1 MRLTL
6 LLLLLSTCSWA
17 QFTYV
22 LQQNVPVIINDDTL
36 KMPWAGGLN
45 AAQFNTIDL
54 NRDGLDDLA
63 LFDRMANRVITFLR
77 VDQAYVYAPE
87 YESLFPA
94 VTSGFMLLCDYD
106 CDGRKD
112 LFTKDLL
119 GIKVFRNVTPPDG
132 PLRWQLVQFYTGFP
146 GSKSDVLLTKGFS
159 GMINLQ
165 LQSDDLPALIDVD
178 GDGDLDIF
186 NVRFAGAST
195 IEFHKNFSVER
206 YGTCDS
212 LDFERITQ
220 TWGNVEECA
229 CGVFAFGTP
238 CPTSGGRVKHAGGKA
253 LLALDLDNDNDIDIL
268 FSEAE
273 CTHVFQLTNT
283 GNAENPL
290 ISSATLFPSTNP
302 INILPFPAAFYEDV
316 DFDGVPDLI
325 SSPNIF
331 VREYLFTDLKNS
343 TWFYKNTGS
352 QQLPQFTF
360 QRRNF
365 LQSEMID
372 VGDNA
377 VPAFFD
383 FDADGD
389 LDMFIG
395 SFINGSRASIFLFEN
410 IGTRTEPVFKLF
422 TDNLIGL
429 SFHGFTNIKPQ
440 FADINGDAKTDL
452 VFTASN
458 QFGGSTNLYYIPN
471 TSTVGLSLSAQ
482 QIQSLNFPIFA
493 SENVLV
499 AYINDDQLPDL
510 LVGRQNGALQ
520 YWQNIGTATNPVFSL
535 TDPAFLGFGSSV
547 LRQSPS
553 ATIGDLNGDGKP
565 DLIVGDQTG
574 RLTII
579 SDFKNAH
586 ASAGIRDF
594 IYNPISNFY
603 SSQNLGGRV
612 WPTVANIF
620 STNRPAILVGNG
632 LGGIHILKHDDSTPL
647 PETPQ
652 ISLYPNPVFTANS
665 TIINISVDR
674 PAIAHLLS
682 ITGQEVGSLILFQGQ
697 QVYQYRVDNLSPGI
711 YVMRFYIQGKSYSRR
726 FIVQ

>member
-1 MRLTL
+1 MRLIVPLFL
-6 LLLLLSTCSWA
+6 LTHISLA

-22 LQQNVPVIINDDTL
+22 LHQDVPVVVEGDTL
-36 KMPWAGGLN
+36 KMPWTGGLN

-54 NRDGLDDLA
+54 NGDGLEDLA
-63 LFDRMANRVITFLR
+63 LFDRMANRIITFLR
-77 VDQAYVYAPE
+77 VGQSYVYAPE
-87 YESLFPA
+87 YESFFPA
-94 VTSGFMLLCDYD
+94 ATSGFMLLRDYD

-119 GIKVFRNVTPPDG
+119 GIKVFRNVTEAG
-132 PLRWQLVQFYTGFP
+132 KPLSWKLVQFYSGFQGP
-146 GSKSDVLLTKGFS
+146 KSDVLLTKGFS
-159 GMINLQ
+159 GKINLQ
-165 LQSDDLPALIDVD
+165 LQSDDLPALVDVD

-195 IEFHKNFSVER
+195 IEFHKNFSMER

-220 TWGNVEECA
+220 TWGDVEECE
-229 CGVFAFGTP
+229 CGEFAFGTS
-238 CPTSGGRVKHAGGKA
+238 CSTSGGRQKHSGGKA
-253 LLALDLDNDNDIDIL
+253 LLALNLDNDNDMDIL

-273 CTHVFQLTNT
+273 CTQVFQLTNT
-283 GNAENPL
+283 GDNENPL
-290 ISSATLFPSTNP
+290 VTSATLFPAANP
-302 INILPFPAAFYEDV
+302 INILPFPATFYEDV
-316 DFDGVPDLI
+316 DFDGIPDLI

-331 VREYLFTDLKNS
+331 VREYLYTDLKNS

-352 QQLPQFTF
+352 TQLPQFTF
-360 QRRNF
+360 QKRNF
-365 LQSEMID
+365 LQDEMID

-395 SFINGSRASIFLFEN
+395 TFINGSRASIFLYEN

-429 SFHGFTNIKPQ
+429 SFSNFTNIKPQ
-440 FADINGDAKTDL
+440 FADINGDARTDL

-458 QFGGSTNLYYIPN
+458 QFGGNTNLYYIPN
-471 TSTVGLSLSAQ
+471 TSPVGLSLSAQ

-520 YWQNIGTATNPVFSL
+520 YWENIGSPSNPVFSL
-535 TDPAFLGFGSSV
+535 ADPAFLGFGSSV
-547 LRQSPS
+547 FRQSPS
-553 ATIGDLNGDGKP
+553 VSIGDLDDDGKP

-574 RLTII
+574 RITII
-579 SDFKNAH
+579 SDFKNAT
-586 ASAGIRDF
+586 AGAGIVDF
-594 IYNPISNFY
+594 IHNPISNTY

-620 STNRPAILVGNG
+620 STNRSAIVVGNG
-632 LGGIHILKHDDSTPL
+632 LGGLHILKHDDSTPL
-647 PETPQ
+647 AETPQ
-652 ISLYPNPVFTANS
+652 INLYPNPAVTANS
-665 TIINISVDR
+665 PFINISVDR
-674 PAIAHLLS
+674 PAIAHVVS
-682 ITGQEVGSLILFQGQ
+682 ITGQEVGGLLLFQGQ
-697 QVYQYRVDNLSPGI
+697 QLYRYRVDNLSPGI
-711 YVMRFYIQGKSYSRR
+711 YVLRFYSSGKSYSRR